1 MSTKALSKFHSTAS
15 SIEDL
20 DASLAKGQENR
31 PKVNSTGKPFLR
43 LDQEGNGFM
52 YGADNVEVEENSHWA
67 INPFSFRSGH
77 VTWADPK
84 KNGGK
89 REKLG
94 EIMAPIANA
103 ITCPD
108 TDHSA
113 KGGEWKEQFGFD
125 LICISGEDEGEEV
138 AFNTDS
144 HGGKYAFDSIF
155 DAVATRPNAAFC
167 FPVVALEFG
176 SYKNRT
182 WNKTIY
188 TPVFKVMDWS
198 DMDQNLLAADGP
210 PKKVEE
216 TSGATDDNVPNAP
229 EVDADQAPKR
239 RRRQAV

>member
-1 MSTKALSKFHSTAS
+1 MANNSLSIFHTTAS

-20 DASLAKGQENR
+20 DASLAKGQDNR
-31 PKVNSTGKPFLR
+31 PRVSSAGKRFLR

-52 YGADNVEVEENSHWA
+52 YGADNVEVEENSLWA

-77 VTWADPK
+77 VCWADPK
-84 KNGGK
+84 KNSGK

-103 ITCPD
+103 IACPD

-125 LICISGEDEGEEV
+125 LIGTSGEDEGEEV

-144 HGGKYAFDSIF
+144 HGGKYAFDSVF
-155 DAVATRPNAAFC
+155 EAVATRPDATFC
-167 FPVVALEFG
+167 FPIVALKFS
-176 SYKNRT
+176 SYKNKT

-188 TPVFKVMDWS
+188 TPEFKVIDWA
-198 DMDQNLLAADGP
+198 DTDKNLLSVGEP
-210 PKKVEE
+210 PKKVEK
-216 TSGATDDNVPNAP
+216 TSGTDDENVSSAP
-229 EVDADQAPKR
+229 EVDADEAPKR
-239 RRRQAV
+239 RRRQAE